1 MTKLSNVPTQPNPN
15 TVERLTL
22 VECMGEEVPHNQIK
36 ELALSDPNMDSII
49 ESQLLAR
56 GNFKKKLQSDGEYG
70 LNDYVIPDIKAIVMY
85 FAKIAY
91 EEGKREVQEKI
102 YEQEMDKIK
111 FCGCGCILPDGSDQ
125 CSDCGALYDM

>member
-1 MTKLSNVPTQPNPN
+1 MSEQKQQ
-15 TVERLTL
+15 TL

-56 GNFKKKLQSDGEYG
+56 GNFKKKLQSDGEYR

-91 EEGKREVQEKI
+91 EEGKRAVQEKF
-102 YEQEMDKIK
+102 YQQEMDKIK